1 MNPLKWYISGGLN
14 FFEILH
20 FSKKMPL
27 IFFCNRCF
35 YATVQKFSMLD
46 YVILM
51 YATILGII
59 LKSLVSICSQKSS
72 FLVGKAY
79 LRKADACN
87 HKKDNNF

>member
-1 MNPLKWYISGGLN
+1 
-14 FFEILH
+14 
-20 FSKKMPL
+20 
-27 IFFCNRCF
+27 
-35 YATVQKFSMLD
+35 MLD
-46 YVILM
+46 YVILI

-59 LKSLVSICSQKSS
+59 LKGPVFVLKKSS